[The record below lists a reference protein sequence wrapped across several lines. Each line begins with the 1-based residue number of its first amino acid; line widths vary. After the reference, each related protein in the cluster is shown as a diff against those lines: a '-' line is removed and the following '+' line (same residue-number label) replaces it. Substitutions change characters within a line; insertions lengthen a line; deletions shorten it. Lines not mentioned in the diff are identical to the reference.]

1 MHVILTRFVYV
12 IYLSLMN
19 KLVYYILYYLL
30 QDEWSGLTMDD
41 IRDIERRTAEE
52 LKRKMR
58 GDEEEEEDG
67 DIEDGITEAGED
79 LGKSFNSIENS
90 SGDQVVTSS
99 SILTGRD
106 RGQRR
111 SLCLS
116 ESSVGSASAV
126 RRNRVR

>member
-1 MHVILTRFVYV
+1 MYV
-12 IYLSLMN
+12 
-19 KLVYYILYYLL
+19 L
-30 QDEWSGLTMDD
+30 QDEWYGLTMDD
-41 IRDIERRTAEE
+41 IRDFERKTAEE

-58 GDEEEEEDG
+58 GEEDG
-67 DIEDGITEAGED
+67 DEDGDIDDAITEAGED

-90 SGDQVVTSS
+90 SSEVVTSNS
-99 SILTGRD
+99 SLTRPGD

>member
-1 MHVILTRFVYV
+1 M
-12 IYLSLMN
+12 
-19 KLVYYILYYLL
+19 
-30 QDEWSGLTMDD
+30 QDEWYGLTMDD
-41 IRDIERRTAEE
+41 IRDFERRTAEE

-58 GDEEEEEDG
+58 GEEEGEEDG
-67 DIEDGITEAGED
+67 DIEDAITEAGED

-90 SGDQVVTSS
+90 SSEVVTSNS
-99 SILTGRD
+99 GLTRSGD

-116 ESSVGSASAV
+116 ESSVGSGSAA